1 MHPTLN
7 IAFRAVRLAAENINR
22 SLERSDNI
30 IITEKSPNNYV
41 TSVDTHC
48 EEIIIESLQQSFPD
62 AGFICEESGKTNAD
76 SDMVWIIDPI
86 DGTHNFI
93 HNFPYFC
100 ISIGCQINGKL
111 EHGLIFNPITQDVYF
126 ASKGK
131 GAQKNDKNLRISKNK
146 KIKEALI
153 LHQASLNIVKS
164 PEYIKSIIKIKENAA
179 GVRLTGSTALD
190 MAHVSSGQGD
200 LFFTH
205 SPKIWDYA
213 AGAVIARE
221 AGAMITD
228 IKGGIDFGEKNGLIM
243 GDPKLVASL
252 VKLLKN

>member
-7 IAFRAVRLAAENINR
+7 IAFRAARAAGENINR
-22 SLERSDNI
+22 SLERRDNI
-30 IITEKSPNNYV
+30 IITEKHPRSFV

-48 EEIIIESLQQSFPD
+48 EAIIIDSLQQSFPNS
-62 AGFICEESGKTNAD
+62 GFICEESGESNTE

-93 HNFPYFC
+93 HNFPYYC

-111 EHGLIFNPITQDVYF
+111 EHGLIFNPLTQDVFF
-126 ASKGK
+126 ATKGQ
-131 GAQKNDKNLRISKNK
+131 GAQINNK
-146 KIKEALI
+146 KIRISNNKNI
-153 LHQASLNIVKS
+153 KNSMVLHQASLETTKS
-164 PEYIKSIIKIKENAA
+164 PEYIKSIIKIKENSA
-179 GVRLTGSTALD
+179 GIRQTGSTVLD
-190 MAHVSSGQGD
+190 IAHVASGQAD

-205 SPKIWDYA
+205 SPKLWDYA

-228 IKGGIDFGEKNGLIM
+228 IKGGTDFGEKNGIII
-243 GDPKLVASL
+243 GDPKLVSGL
-252 VKLLKN
+252 VKILNN